1 MKKKTIFY
9 RNIPVNA
16 EVDLCLQIEGEQHK
30 PGDYKKPWSNG
41 NKKEKTHAS
50 PVCEAYVSGD
60 RKR

>member
-1 MKKKTIFY
+1 MKKKPIFY

-50 PVCEAYVSGD
+50 PVF
-60 RKR
+60 